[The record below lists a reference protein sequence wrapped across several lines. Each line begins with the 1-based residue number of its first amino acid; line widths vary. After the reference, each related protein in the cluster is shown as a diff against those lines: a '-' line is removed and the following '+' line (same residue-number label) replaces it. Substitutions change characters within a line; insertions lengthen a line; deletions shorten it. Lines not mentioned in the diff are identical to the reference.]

1 MIQAGAPIARVG
13 QDQQPLIAPT
23 QAAVLQDA
31 CAAAAAI
38 HSAIELGVVAQITE
52 APADAAAVAA
62 DCGMTRQGAEAL
74 LAALVGLDLLELG
87 DDGCYRPASSG
98 LAELAELLR
107 PWASLGSALRGDGRP
122 ADAATIAGA
131 QSLYPGLVPQLGAFF
146 RASAQHAADILVQ
159 SGMRVLDVGAG
170 AAPWSLALAA
180 RDPSCRITAV
190 ELPRVMTS
198 TRDAVR
204 RTGLEDRYEFIEG
217 SAFDV
222 EWGEPASNDLALVA
236 NLCHLFDEAANLRL
250 VRRVARAL
258 RPGGRIAIVDILP
271 NERGGGPRRVVLYAL
286 GLVLRTGSGRI
297 YPYSTFRRWLGEGG
311 FEDARRHDLRG
322 PFPCTLITGRRR

>member
-1 MIQAGAPIARVG
+1 MTQAAAPIERVG
-13 QDQQPLIAPT
+13 QDQRPPIAPA
-23 QAAVLQDA
+23 QAAALQEA

-38 HSAIELGVVAQITE
+38 HSAIELGVVARITE
-52 APADAAAVAA
+52 APADPAAVAA
-62 DCGMTRQGAEAL
+62 ECGVTRQGAEAL
-74 LAALVGLDLLELG
+74 LSALAGLDLLELG

-107 PWASLGSALRGDGRP
+107 PWTSLGPALRGEWRP

-131 QSLYPGLVPQLGAFF
+131 ESLYPRLVSQLGAFF
-146 RASAQHAADILVQ
+146 RPSAEHAADLLAQ
-159 SGMRVLDVGAG
+159 SGMRVLDIGAG

-180 RDPSCRITAV
+180 RDPSCRVTAV
-190 ELPRVMTS
+190 ELPGVMTT

-204 RTGLEDRYEFIEG
+204 RAGLGDRYESVEG

-222 EWGEPASNDLALVA
+222 EWGEPASYDLALVA
-236 NLCHLFDEAANLRL
+236 NLCHLFDMVANLRL

-271 NERGGGPRRVVLYAL
+271 NERGDGPRPVVLYAL
-286 GLVLRTGSGRI
+286 GLLLRTGSGRI
-297 YPYSTFRRWLGEGG
+297 YPYSTFRRWLDEGG
-311 FEDARRHDLRG
+311 FEDARRHNLPG
-322 PFPCTLITGRRR
+322 PFPCTLIAGRRR